1 MSGPSDKIAEA
12 IMMLMQQGGRRGL
25 PMEASPEL
33 QQYLR
38 QVQGSAPNAESFD
51 SPNVDLMPQRMTP
64 EDMYS
69 MNTGVEMPPS
79 IGQDPWFD
87 QQNVQSPEAA
97 QMRQMMMEFMD
108 NETVAGRRPAP
119 PPIES
124 FPAFNG
130 GGTWYLKIRDSRG
143 NIANAAGPFSSE
155 LEAHRARQ
163 QYAKET
169 GRDPSRFIVEQDGV

>member
-1 MSGPSDKIAEA
+1 MSGPSDKVADA
-12 IMMLMQQGGRRGL
+12 IMQLMMAGRGRGM

-33 QQYLR
+33 MQYLA
-38 QVQGSAPNAESFD
+38 QVKTSTPNAASFD

-69 MNTGVEMPPS
+69 MNTGVEMPPP

-87 QQNVQSPEAA
+87 QGAQSPEAD
-97 QMRQMMMEFMD
+97 QMRMMMQEMMGGSQ
-108 NETVAGRRPAP
+108 AGIQSSP
-119 PPIES
+119 
-124 FPAFNG
+124 G

-143 NIANAAGPFSSE
+143 NLARADGPFSSE

-163 QYAKET
+163 QYARET